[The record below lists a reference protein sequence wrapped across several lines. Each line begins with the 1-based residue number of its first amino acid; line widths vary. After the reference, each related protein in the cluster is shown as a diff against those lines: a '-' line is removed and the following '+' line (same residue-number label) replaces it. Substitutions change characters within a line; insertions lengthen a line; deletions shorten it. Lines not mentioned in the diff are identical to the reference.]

1 MRPNV
6 YPLVAL
12 ALAAMSLGCSSEEA
26 ETKVVEATAAEHGE
40 VLFHDPGLSGV
51 SYNAYSCGTC
61 HEATPGERPGAILTG
76 LPLAGAVNRPSFW
89 GGEEIEL
96 LRSVNYCFYY
106 FMLADHLLT
115 PEDPDARALYAYL
128 ESLPSSPELDAAQ
141 PMTPVVLIADPPPGD
156 ATRGAASYAAACA
169 LCHGAAHTA
178 AGRLVS
184 FAPLLPEQTLEE
196 HPLGDYTAE
205 ERRLVFVDK
214 VRHGAFV
221 GYGGTMPPFAA
232 EKLSEQEL
240 GDILTFLGL

>member
-1 MRPNV
+1 MRSS
-6 YPLVAL
+6 AL
-12 ALAAMSLGCSSEEA
+12 LLAALLLAAAPLGCSEEA

-40 VLFHDPGLSGV
+40 ALFHDPGLSGV
-51 SYNAYSCGTC
+51 AANAYSCGTC
-61 HEATPGERPGAILTG
+61 HEATPGERPGVILPG

-141 PMTPVVLIADPPPGD
+141 TMTPVILIADPPPGD
-156 ATRGAASYAAACA
+156 AARGAASYAAACG
-169 LCHGAAHTA
+169 LCHGESHTA

-196 HPLGDYTAE
+196 HPLTDYTAL

-214 VRHGAFV
+214 VRHGGFV
-221 GYGGTMPPFAA
+221 GYGGSMPPFSA
-232 EKLSEQEL
+232 EKLSDQDL